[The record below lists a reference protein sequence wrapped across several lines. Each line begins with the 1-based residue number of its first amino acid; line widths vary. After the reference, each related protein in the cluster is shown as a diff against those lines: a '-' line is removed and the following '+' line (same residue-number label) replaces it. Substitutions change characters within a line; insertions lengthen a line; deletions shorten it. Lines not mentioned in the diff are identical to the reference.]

1 VRPGRGLQERLRGLL
16 LRHLDQPTTNKLH
29 NSACNVATIAIQF
42 NISTIQK
49 SNMQGMQWCIVIK
62 QFYSIC
68 TRAASAWNTG
78 LDWVQHW
85 GCLAIGVARVSALSL
100 MKCHIFNHF
109 YAFYMKKTVAIGSE
123 VRRVK
128 APKNAVSGVTML
140 VHNGSELSERGVRTL
155 EMFWNISSSRKQYS
169 LKQRACQATCALLL
183 VIAPFQCGAVTIPCP
198 VK

>member
-1 VRPGRGLQERLRGLL
+1 MCDPGADCKSASVGSSFVISINPQQTNFTTLL
-16 LRHLDQPTTNKLH
+16 
-29 NSACNVATIAIQF
+29 VATIAIQF

-62 QFYSIC
+62 QFYPIC